1 MKKTKIIICAALA
14 FSIFCSTEL
23 STKVYAMGKEVIGW
37 FTDSDQVTNNFNL
50 ATIDINTEES
60 FTPSENWNG
69 DKYEKIVK
77 VKNESTADALI
88 RISINPRWV
97 DENENSWA
105 GDISFIKLN
114 FSDSNKWMNGNDGY
128 YYYNEI
134 VPKGET
140 TDEILN
146 SVQLNIPQNLKE
158 RYKGKTVIIDVDSEA
173 IQATEEGYKAIW
185 KNLNS
190 DIENMLNGLCKGR

>member
-14 FSIFCSTEL
+14 FSIFCPSEL

-50 ATIDINTEES
+50 ATIDIDTEED
-60 FTPSENWNG
+60 FAPSDNWNG
-69 DKYEKIVK
+69 SEHKKIVK
-77 VKNESTADALI
+77 VKNNSTADALI

-97 DENENSWA
+97 DENENPWA
-105 GDISFIKLN
+105 GDISFIQLN
-114 FSDSNKWMNGNDGY
+114 FSNSNKWVNGNDGY

-134 VPKGET
+134 VPKGKST
-140 TDEILN
+140 ADILN
-146 SVQLNIPQNLKE
+146 SVQLNIPQKLKE

-173 IQATEEGYKAIW
+173 VQATEEGYKAVW
-185 KNLNS
+185 KNLNLNV
-190 DIENMLNGLCKGR
+190 ENMLNGLCKGR

>member
-1 MKKTKIIICAALA
+1 MKKTKIIICAVLA

-50 ATIDINTEES
+50 ATIDINTDES
-60 FTPSENWNG
+60 FTPAENWNG

-77 VKNESTADALI
+77 VKNESTANALI

-97 DENENSWA
+97 DENENPWV
-105 GDISFIKLN
+105 GDINFIQLN

-134 VPKGET
+134 LPKGET

-173 IQATEEGYKAIW
+173 VQATEEGYKAIW
-185 KNLNS
+185 KNLNP
-190 DIENMLNGLCKGR
+190 DIENILNGLCKGR